1 MEGTLAGLCL
11 LIRTRQMLVAR
22 GVVCFWGLF
31 GWFLALLFWG
41 GVVCVFVGFFGGVVR
56 AQCFLS
62 CFSLEQGLN
71 SAVEFESEMT
81 EKSPL
86 LWFAV

>member
-22 GVVCFWGLF
+22 GVVCFWGLV
-31 GWFLALLFWG
+31 GWFLVLFFG
-41 GVVCVFVGFFGGVVR
+41 GVVCVFVGFFLGGVW

-71 SAVEFESEMT
+71 STVEFESEMR